1 MLTEC
6 LNYLKGKLLSVMN
19 ESTPYFTRLAELK
32 ISAASRVCAAIP
44 DADVVTFSGANA
56 FNLDTKTND
65 IKRLDR
71 VITVGVVLGER
82 NTEALEPLF
91 EAFLA
96 SLDESFIYA
105 GHAIGIT
112 LGEAGWMDEKD
123 SLIKAKLAVEIPII
137 FTGGIYRPK
146 RYGKIETINIE
157 RES

>member
-1 MLTEC
+1 MLNEC
-6 LNYLKGKLLSVMN
+6 LAYLEQRLLSVMGEN
-19 ESTPYFTRLAELK
+19 TPCFTRLAELK
-32 ISAASRVCAAIP
+32 ISAASRVCSAIP
-44 DADVVTFSGANA
+44 DSDVITFSGANA
-56 FNLDTKTND
+56 YNLDTKTND
-65 IKRLDR
+65 VKLFDR
-71 VITVGVVLGER
+71 VITVGVVIGER

-96 SLDESFIYA
+96 SLDESFVHA
-105 GHAIGIT
+105 GHTVGIT

-146 RYGKIETINIE
+146 RHGKIETINIE